1 VQVTTERQ
9 ENCIVKLTI
18 AVDERKSRE
27 YLQRAARTLSR
38 RYRLPGFRP
47 GKAPYSVVVRN
58 LGIETVQSQVLEQF
72 GDEVFEAGLAESE
85 LNPADQANLDDVTWD
100 PSFTLHLSVPIM
112 PEVDLGAYRDIRIPR
127 EVAEVSDAEV
137 QEALLRLQKEQG
149 EHEPKEGA
157 AELGDQVVLD
167 ITGTVD
173 GETVLEN
180 VAREMVLDSEA
191 RYPIPGFAD
200 AVVGM
205 QADET
210 RTFTLAYPEDH
221 YNADVAGKEAEFKV
235 HLDEIRGEV
244 LPELDDEFAI
254 MVGDYEDLE
263 DLKAKLRQNLEEQ
276 AESAADEAFDE
287 AMWDALLATASV
299 AYPAVSVTQEID
311 EYQRQFEM
319 QLRQQGMDLDSFFQ
333 LTGTTPEAWRE
344 QVRPQ
349 AVERLKR
356 RTILTEI
363 IRAEQI
369 EVEDNE
375 VDAAIE
381 RVIEP
386 MGDRADDMR
395 KMLNSEQGKLSIK
408 QDLLVD
414 KAQELLR
421 TLLVADAGGAS
432 ADEASADEASADE
445 ASDDTASG
453 DAEETPE
460 EEPEAEEAETP
471 TEEAVAE
478 EAAEP
483 VEKQNLT
490 RIEGIGPK
498 TEVLLNN
505 AGILNYAQLASAEI
519 GQLAE
524 ILAAA
529 GSHYRSMKPDT
540 WPQQASLAAE
550 SKWDELKALQGRI
563 SGGVLVD
570 AD

>member
-72 GDEVFEAGLAESE
+72 GDQVFEEGLEKSE
-85 LNPADQANLDDVTWD
+85 LNPAAQANLDDVTWD

-127 EVAEVSDAEV
+127 EVVEVSDAEV
-137 QEALLRLQKEQG
+137 QEALLRLQKEQA

-157 AELGDQVVLD
+157 AALGDQVVLD

-173 GETVLEN
+173 DETVLEN

-205 QADET
+205 EADET
-210 RTFTLAYPEDH
+210 RTFTLTYPEDH
-221 YNADVAGKEAEFKV
+221 YNADVAGKEAEFEV
-235 HLDEIRGEV
+235 HLGEIRSEV

-276 AESAADEAFDE
+276 AEGAADEAFDE

-299 AYPAVSVTQEID
+299 EYPEVAVTQEIN

-356 RTILTEI
+356 RTILTEVI
-363 IRAEQI
+363 EAEKI
-369 EVEDNE
+369 EVEDDE

-381 RVIEP
+381 RAIEP

-395 KMLNSEQGKLSIK
+395 KMLNTEQGKLSIK
-408 QDLLVD
+408 QDLLID
-414 KAQELLR
+414 KAQDLLR
-421 TLLVADAGGAS
+421 TLLVAG
-432 ADEASADEASADE
+432 ADEASV
-445 ASDDTASG
+445 

-460 EEPEAEEAETP
+460 EEPEAERPEAP
-471 TEEAVAE
+471 AEEATAE

-483 VEKQNLT
+483 VEKQKLT

-498 TEVLLNN
+498 TEALLNE
-505 AGILNYAQLASAEI
+505 AGILTYGQLADAEVS
-519 GQLAE
+519 QLAE

-529 GSHYRSMKPDT
+529 GSRYRTMKPGT

-550 SKWDELKALQGRI
+550 AKWDELKALQGRI

-570 AD
+570 PD